1 MKLKKGI
8 MLLAVVL
15 ALAACAD
22 KDSDEKEKEEK
33 DAQVSTQKESVE
45 KDSKSVVSDYLFV
58 YTTIETEEESILWA
72 VSTNKE
78 KLSEVLEE
86 NPDFIL
92 KKDKQGKSYI
102 YSYKNIKNNEDKK
115 WVVYFGS
122 KEESNKINN
131 LNDLKVT
138 NELDLYISYEKNK

>member
-15 ALAACAD
+15 ALAACTD
-22 KDSDEKEKEEK
+22 KDPDEKKKK

-78 KLSEVLEE
+78 ELSEVLEE
-86 NPDFIL
+86 NQDFIL
-92 KKDKQGKSYI
+92 KKDKQGNPYI
-102 YSYKNIKNNEDKK
+102 YSYKNIKNNEDKN
-115 WVVYFGS
+115 WVVYLGS
-122 KEESNKINN
+122 KKESNKINN

-138 NELDLYISYEKNK
+138 KELDLYISYEENK

>member
-45 KDSKSVVSDYLFV
+45 KDSKSVVPDYLFV

-92 KKDKQGKSYI
+92 KKDKKGKSYI

-138 NELDLYISYEKNK
+138 NELDLYISYEENK

>member
-45 KDSKSVVSDYLFV
+45 KDSKSVVPDYLFV

-86 NPDFIL
+86 NPDLIL
-92 KKDKQGKSYI
+92 KKDKQGASYI

-131 LNDLKVT
+131 LNDLNVT
-138 NELDLYISYEKNK
+138 NELDLYISYEENK

>member
-22 KDSDEKEKEEK
+22 QDSDEKEKEEK

-45 KDSKSVVSDYLFV
+45 KDSKSVVPDYLFV

-138 NELDLYISYEKNK
+138 NELDLYISYEENK

>member
-22 KDSDEKEKEEK
+22 KDSDEKKKEEK
-33 DAQVSTQKESVE
+33 DAQVSTQKEPVE
-45 KDSKSVVSDYLFV
+45 KDSKSVVPDYLFV

-138 NELDLYISYEKNK
+138 NELDLYISYEENK

>member
-22 KDSDEKEKEEK
+22 KDSDEKEEK

-45 KDSKSVVSDYLFV
+45 KDSKSVVPDYLFV

-72 VSTNKE
+72 LSTNKE

-138 NELDLYISYEKNK
+138 NELDLYISYEENK

>member
-15 ALAACAD
+15 ALAACTD
-22 KDSDEKEKEEK
+22 KDPDEKKNEEK
-33 DAQVSTQKESVE
+33 GPQVSTQKESEE
-45 KDSKSVVSDYLFV
+45 KDSKSAVPDYLFV

-92 KKDKQGKSYI
+92 KKDKQGESYI

-138 NELDLYISYEKNK
+138 SELDLYISYEENK

>member
-8 MLLAVVL
+8 MLLTVVL

-45 KDSKSVVSDYLFV
+45 KDSKSVVPDYLFV

-138 NELDLYISYEKNK
+138 NELDLYISYEENK